1 MSTEIKTM
9 TALVRREMWEHRSF
23 WLVPT
28 VVAALLTFGL
38 LRMGMELFG
47 DGDHI
52 NDIARLN
59 EKLAAKVE
67 LGSFMART
75 DAAATVFAGTAA
87 PFAII
92 MAFVCFFYLLDSL
105 YADRRDRS
113 VLFWRS
119 MPVTDRETVLSKLLT
134 AALIG
139 PLATLAVLLGAF
151 VVWSGIVAMFGAV
164 VGFDYWWIGLNPL
177 AWAKAFL
184 MLLAVHAGFMLIV
197 SPFIGWVLLASSW
210 APRAPFLWAFLPPL
224 GLALFEEMF
233 LDSNRFLQ
241 MIGHHFERLVPQL
254 FEVHSMRDIAL
265 QGDGYKVSI
274 GPAFELSATY
284 LAEPRLWVGVALSA
298 AFVTGAIWMRR
309 YRDDAAY

>member
-9 TALVRREMWEHRSF
+9 TALIRRETWEHRSF

-28 VVAALLTFGL
+28 VVASLLTFGL
-38 LRMGMELFG
+38 LRMGAELLS
-47 DGDHI
+47 GDHAH
-52 NDIARLN
+52 DIARAN
-59 EKLAAKVE
+59 ENLAAKIE

-75 DAAATVFAGTAA
+75 DAAATAFAGTAA

-105 YADRRDRS
+105 YGDRRDRS

-119 MPVTDRETVLSKLLT
+119 MPVSDRETVFAKLLT
-134 AALIG
+134 GALVG
-139 PLATLAVLLGAF
+139 PVITLCVLMGAW
-151 VVWSGIVAMFGAV
+151 VVWSGIVALFGAAF
-164 VGFDYWWIGLNPL
+164 GFDYWWIGLNPL
-177 AWAKAFL
+177 AWAKAFM

-233 LDSNRFLQ
+233 FDSNRFLQ
-241 MIGHHFERLVPQL
+241 MIGRHFETLVPQL
-254 FEVHSMRDIAL
+254 FEVHSVHDVAL
-265 QGDGYKVSI
+265 QGDGYKVSL

-284 LAEPRLWVGVALSA
+284 LAEPRLWVGLAVGA
-298 AFVTGAIWMRR
+298 AFVAGAILMRR

>member
-9 TALVRREMWEHRSF
+9 TALVRRELWEHRSF

-28 VVAALLTFGL
+28 VVASLMTFALL
-38 LRMGMELFG
+38 RVGMELFG
-47 DGDHI
+47 DGDHAH
-52 NDIARLN
+52 DIARAN
-59 EKLAAKVE
+59 EKLADKVE

-75 DAAATVFAGTAA
+75 DAAATVFAGCAA

-92 MAFVCFFYLLDSL
+92 MGFVCFFYLLDSL
-105 YADRRDRS
+105 YGDRRDRS

-119 MPVTDRETVLSKLLT
+119 MPVTDTETVFSKLLT
-134 AALIG
+134 GTLIG
-139 PLATLAVLLGAF
+139 PLTTLGVLLGAF
-151 VVWSGIVAMFGAV
+151 AVWSGIVALFGVIA
-164 VGFDYWWIGLNPL
+164 GFDYWWIGLNPL
-177 AWAKAFL
+177 AWAKAFF
-184 MLLAVHAGFMLIV
+184 MLLAVHVGFMLIV
-197 SPFIGWVLLASSW
+197 SPFIGWILLASSW

-224 GLALFEEMF
+224 GLALFEQMF
-233 LDSNRFLQ
+233 LDSSRFLR
-241 MIGHHFERLVPQL
+241 MIGDHFQLLVPQL
-254 FEVHSMRDIAL
+254 FEVHSMHDVAL
-265 QGDGYKVSI
+265 QGDGYKVSL